1 MNHVRGMLML
11 IAAGVA
17 VWRGWKIP
25 TSSHAWIGYGLAALA
40 VSWLYGTCPV
50 PLTRAGALCF

>member
-1 MNHVRGMLML
+1 
-11 IAAGVA
+11 